1 MTEFH
6 TKIYF
11 MKKPIDYLTEPFKKK
26 ESEPKIRN

>member
-1 MTEFH
+1 MTEFN